1 MKRSAFTVVELLIVM
16 LIVAALFALI
26 VPAVLKVREAHAR
39 TMTVSFLKQITLGLH
54 SCNDVHKGLPPAT
67 GEFGKPPVT
76 GTFHIHVLPFIEG
89 DNLHDAIAAGE
100 VRDLKTVLVITFV
113 SPLDFTQI
121 NDGAGTTTYAANLR
135 VFSDLGHRTKWDDT
149 IAPDGNGDDPE
160 TGKPWYFGTPS
171 IPRSFP
177 DGCSNTLALV
187 TQYSR
192 CGSHDGANY
201 FSNSAGMAK
210 NSPFFGYYAP
220 KLSASADEGIKDG
233 RTGEVFQILPARENC
248 NPSYTPQ
255 SLSRTAI
262 NVSLFDGSAR
272 QVHPSISVESWG
284 RAVQPN
290 DGQPLGQD
298 WNQ

>member
-1 MKRSAFTVVELLIVM
+1 MKRSAFTMIELLIVM
-16 LIVAALFALI
+16 LIVATLIGLI
-26 VPAVLKVREAHAR
+26 VPAVMKVREAGAR
-39 TMTVSFLKQITLGLH
+39 TRTVSFLKQLTLGLH

-67 GEFGKPPVT
+67 GEFGDPAVT
-76 GTFHIHVLPFIEG
+76 GTFHIHVLPFIEA
-89 DNLHDAIAAGE
+89 DNLHKMIAAGA

-121 NDGAGTTTYAANLR
+121 NDGAGTTSFAANLR
-135 VFSDLGHRTKWDDT
+135 VFADLGHKTKWDDT

-160 TGKPWYFGTPS
+160 TGKPWYFGTAS
-171 IPRSFP
+171 IPRSFL
-177 DGCSNTLALV
+177 DGTSNTIALV

-192 CGSHDGANY
+192 CGSDGGANY
-201 FSNSAGMAK
+201 FFNSAGLAK

-220 KLSASADEGIKDG
+220 KLQASADEGIKDG
-233 RTGEVFQILPARENC
+233 RTGEIFQILPAPESC

-262 NVSLFDGSAR
+262 SVSLFDGSVR
-272 QVHPSISVESWG
+272 QVDASISVESWG

-298 WNQ
+298 WVQ